1 MKRKIITISLII
13 ALLQGSMATCIAATQ
28 SELENQKSNIQ
39 NEKNNAK
46 NQLEDVEEELSAQMK
61 EIETLDISITEAEE
75 ELNALKAKIEGLE
88 ASISQKEIEIQ
99 EKQEEYT
106 KQAEL
111 LKDRLVALYK
121 GGKTTYLDVLLSSS
135 SLTEFISKYY
145 LVEVMAQY
153 DVDIMDKIEAERV
166 AIETAKAE
174 LETAKQEVTKAK
186 EEQETKTNTLKV
198 KKQERQAKADAL
210 SAEEKNLQAEID
222 AYDAKLKSVE
232 ASLQEVLRKAAEDEA
247 RRKQQEAAS
256 GGNSSNGSS
265 NTGHAGEN
273 FDGSFIWPCNNKY
286 ITSRVKIR
294 WGRWHKG
301 IDIGARYENV
311 YASASGYAYNASNP
325 SGYGTY
331 IMIVHGNGYISLYG
345 HLSSSHIRDGQY
357 VSQGQVIATSG
368 NTGASQGPHLHF
380 EIRKCSSLS
389 NYFSSQFLDP
399 LDYLPSGYTIL
410 D

>member
-1 MKRKIITISLII
+1 MKRKLIAISLII
-13 ALLQGSMATCIAATQ
+13 ALLQGMATTCIAATQ
-28 SELENQKSNIQ
+28 SELENQKSNISDQ
-39 NEKNNAK
+39 KKNAES
-46 NQLEDVEEELSAQMK
+46 QLDEVQEELSAQMK
-61 EIETLDISITEAEE
+61 EIETLDLAITAAEE
-75 ELNALKAKIEGLE
+75 ELNALNAKIEGLE
-88 ASISQKEIEIQ
+88 TSIEEKEVEIQ
-99 EKQEEYT
+99 EKQADYE

-145 LVEVMAQY
+145 LIEVMAQC
-153 DVDIMDKIEAERV
+153 DVDIMDKIEAERI
-166 AIETAKAE
+166 AIENAKTE
-174 LETAKQEVTKAK
+174 LENAKQEVTQAK
-186 EEQETKTNTLKV
+186 QEQETKTNELKV
-198 KKQERQAKADAL
+198 KKQERQVKADAL
-210 SAEEKNLQAEID
+210 SEDEKSLQAEID

-247 RRKQQEAAS
+247 RRKQQAANGGGS
-256 GGNSSNGSS
+256 GSTGSTGN
-265 NTGHAGEN
+265 AGQN

-286 ITSRVKIR
+286 VTSRVKIR

-301 IDIGARYENV
+301 LDIGARYESV
-311 YASASGYAYNASNP
+311 YAAASGYAYNAENP
-325 SGYGTY
+325 GGYGTY

-357 VSQGQVIATSG
+357 VNQGQVIATSG
-368 NTGASQGPHLHF
+368 NSGASQGPHLHF

-389 NYFSSQFLDP
+389 NYFSSNFLDP

>member
-1 MKRKIITISLII
+1 MKRKIVTIMLII
-13 ALLQGSMATCIAATQ
+13 TLLQGSMVTCIAATQ
-28 SELENQKSNIQ
+28 SELEEQKSDI
-39 NEKNNAK
+39 K
-46 NQLEDVEEELSAQMK
+46 NQRKEAESQLGDVQEELSAQMK
-61 EIETLDISITEAEE
+61 EIETLDVSITEAEE

-88 ASISQKEIEIQ
+88 TSIQEKEVEIQ
-99 EKQEEYT
+99 EKQEDYD

-111 LKDRLVALYK
+111 LKERLVALYK

-153 DVDIMDKIEAERV
+153 DVDIMDKIEAERI
-166 AIETAKAE
+166 AIEEAKQE
-174 LETAKQEVTKAK
+174 LENAKQEVTVAK
-186 EEQETKTNTLKV
+186 EEQETKTNDLKA
-198 KKQERQAKADAL
+198 KKQERQTKADAL
-210 SAEEKNLQAEID
+210 SEDEKALQAEID

-247 RRKQQEAAS
+247 RRKQQEAANNNHNS
-256 GGNSSNGSS
+256 GGN
-265 NTGHAGEN
+265 TGNAGQN

-286 ITSRVKIR
+286 VTSRMKIR

-311 YASASGYAYNASNP
+311 YAAASGYAYNAQNP
-325 SGYGTY
+325 TGYGTY

-345 HLSSSHIRDGQY
+345 HLNSSHIRDGQY
-357 VSQGQVIATSG
+357 VNQGQVIATSG

-389 NYFSSQFLDP
+389 NYFYSDFLNP